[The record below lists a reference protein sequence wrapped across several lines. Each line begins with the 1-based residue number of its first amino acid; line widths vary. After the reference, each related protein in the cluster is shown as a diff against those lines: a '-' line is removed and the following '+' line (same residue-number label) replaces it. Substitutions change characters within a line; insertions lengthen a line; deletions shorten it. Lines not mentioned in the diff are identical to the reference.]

1 MEKAKISS
9 NKIKKEYDYTLK
21 FENGSNIK
29 ANNFQLFVEMNGK
42 DCEVE
47 RINGQVT
54 KIVVEGK
61 EYLKEA
67 GRKVTRAYPHKKQQQ
82 FQSQIKC
89 ITRKPAKAPYNF
101 IPLNECVVKA
111 QDISEFNKYHKDRY
125 SGYIDLWITTKTP
138 VYIRRDKEESD
149 FFSIEKD
156 LPIIP
161 GSSLRGMVRNL
172 VEIVSFGK
180 FVLFDKSRR
189 LYYRAVG
196 DTSTLGNKYREYLAN
211 KNDKFN
217 YKFSAGILTKKG
229 NGYVIYPSKFI
240 NGTQV
245 YRIDFQNIPNEIKNK
260 NPYAFKEVYFMP
272 GKVSEHT
279 HYRKNKEQEK
289 IPYKLKYA
297 KLKSIS
303 LQQNK
308 EYPNKGYIIFSGLF
322 GKKKHMQ
329 WVINEEDTNEAI
341 KILENVIEEYKA
353 DVNRDEKFDLL
364 KIADSGKIVPCF
376 YITDNKNNILAFGH
390 TGFFR
395 LPYELVIGDH
405 VPENLKSDDIT
416 DFAEAIFGKESK
428 WASRVF
434 FEDAVLEEGQSDIF
448 IEETSPK
455 ILASP
460 KPTAFQHYLEQP
472 KEENTELKDLKHW
485 DDKEALIRGYKLY
498 WHRNT
503 PDDGSKYS
511 WKVGKIEI
519 NYNDYIQFLKK
530 AYISREKSAILN
542 SKNIENDNK
551 KVVVNCLYEKL
562 PADEKEELKKYLLWE
577 DSKAQYTVIKPIR
590 EKVKFKSRI
599 RFENLTKEELG
610 ALLFV
615 LDLPKDHS
623 HKIGMGKPL
632 GLGSIEIKPALSLI
646 DREERYTSLFN
657 GDTWN
662 LGIKSAE
669 IDDFKK
675 AFETHILRNISNND
689 KSNATSLWDTPR
701 LKQLK
706 AMFNWNNTTINN
718 WLEKTRYMMIE
729 CPHNDPDY
737 DCLCS
742 DPKRNTCNEYKDRP
756 VLPKPKKVI
765 ENK

>member
-1 MEKAKISS
+1 
-9 NKIKKEYDYTLK
+9 
-21 FENGSNIK
+21 
-29 ANNFQLFVEMNGK
+29 
-42 DCEVE
+42 
-47 RINGQVT
+47 
-54 KIVVEGK
+54 
-61 EYLKEA
+61 
-67 GRKVTRAYPHKKQQQ
+67 
-82 FQSQIKC
+82 
-89 ITRKPAKAPYNF
+89 
-101 IPLNECVVKA
+101 
-111 QDISEFNKYHKDRY
+111 
-125 SGYIDLWITTKTP
+125 
-138 VYIRRDKEESD
+138 
-149 FFSIEKD
+149 
-156 LPIIP
+156 
-161 GSSLRGMVRNL
+161 MVRSL

-180 FVLFDKSRR
+180 FVLFDKSKR

-196 DTSTLGNKYREYLAN
+196 DTSTLGNKYREYLTN

-217 YKFSAGILTKKG
+217 YKFSAGILAKES

-245 YRIDFQNIPNEIKNK
+245 YRIDFQNIPNEIKDK
-260 NPYAFKEVYFMP
+260 DHYVFKEVYFMP
-272 GKVSEHT
+272 EKVSEHT
-279 HYRKNKEQEK
+279 HYRKNKEQKK

-303 LQQNK
+303 LQPNK
-308 EYPNKGYIIFSGLF
+308 EHPNKGYIIFSGLF

-329 WVINEEDTNEAI
+329 WVINEEDTNKAI
-341 KILENVIEEYKA
+341 KILENVIKEYKA

-395 LPYELVIGDH
+395 LPYALVIGDH
-405 VPENLKSDDIT
+405 VPENLKSDDMT

-434 FEDAVLEEGQSDIF
+434 FEDAVLDEGQSDIF
-448 IEETSPK
+448 IEETFLK

-472 KEENTELKDLKHW
+472 EEENTESKDLKHW
-485 DDKEALIRGYKLY
+485 DDEALIRGYKLY

-511 WKVGKIEI
+511 WKASKIEI
-519 NYNDYIQFLKK
+519 NYNDYIQFLEKV
-530 AYISREKSAILN
+530 YISHDKSAILN

-551 KVVVNCLYEKL
+551 KIVVNCLYEKL
-562 PADEKEELKKYLLWE
+562 STDEKEELKKYLLWE
-577 DSKAQYTVIKPIR
+577 DRKAQYTVIKPIKG
-590 EKVKFKSRI
+590 KVKFKSCI

-615 LDLPKDHS
+615 LDLPKDHNY
-623 HKIGMGKPL
+623 KIGMGKPL
-632 GLGSIEIKPALSLI
+632 GLGSIEIKPTLSLI

-662 LGIKSAE
+662 LGIKSTE
-669 IDDFKK
+669 INDFKE
-675 AFETHILRNISNND
+675 AFETYILRNISNND
-689 KSNATSLWDTPR
+689 KSNAISLWDTPR

-706 AMFNWNNTTINN
+706 TMFNWNNTTINS

-737 DCLCS
+737 ECLCS
-742 DPKRNTCNEYKDRP
+742 DSKKNTCNEYKDRP
-756 VLPKPKKVI
+756 VLPKPKMVI
-765 ENK
+765 EDK

>member
-1 MEKAKISS
+1 MEKVIKGKYSSELNMKNSIIFQNDKVENHQKNYKAKS
-9 NKIKKEYDYTLK
+9 KTQYRPL
-21 FENGSNIK
+21 
-29 ANNFQLFVEMNGK
+29 
-42 DCEVE
+42 
-47 RINGQVT
+47 
-54 KIVVEGK
+54 
-61 EYLKEA
+61 
-67 GRKVTRAYPHKKQQQ
+67 
-82 FQSQIKC
+82 
-89 ITRKPAKAPYNF
+89 AKAPYNF

-111 QDISEFNKYHKDRY
+111 QDIPEFNRYYKDRY

-138 VYIRRDKEESD
+138 TYIRRDKKESD
-149 FFSIEKD
+149 FFSIKKD

-161 GSSLRGMVRNL
+161 GSSLRGMVRSS

-180 FVLFDKSRR
+180 FVLFDKSKR

-196 DTSTLGNKYREYLAN
+196 DTSTLGNKYREYLTN
-211 KNDKFN
+211 KNDKFS
-217 YKFSAGILTKKG
+217 YEFSAGILAKEG
-229 NGYVIYPSKFI
+229 DGYIVYPSKFI
-240 NGTQV
+240 KGTQV
-245 YRIDFQNIPNEIKNK
+245 YRIDFQNIPNEIKDK
-260 NPYAFKEVYFMP
+260 DPYIFKEVYFMP
-272 GKVSEHT
+272 EKVSEHT
-279 HYRKNKEQEK
+279 HYRKIKEQKK
-289 IPYKLKYA
+289 ISYKLKYA

-308 EYPNKGYIIFSGLF
+308 EHPNKGYIIFSGLF

-329 WVINEEDTNEAI
+329 WVINEEDTNKAI
-341 KILENVIEEYKA
+341 KISENVIKEYKA
-353 DVNRDEKFDLL
+353 DANRDEKFDLL

-395 LPYELVIGDH
+395 LPYVLVIGDH
-405 VPENLKSDDIT
+405 VPENLKSDNMT

-428 WASRVF
+428 RASRVF
-434 FEDAVLEEGQSDIF
+434 FEDAVLDEGQSDIF

-472 KEENTELKDLKHW
+472 EEENTESKDLKHW
-485 DDKEALIRGYKLY
+485 DDETLIRGYKLY
-498 WHRNT
+498 WHRDT

-511 WKVGKIEI
+511 WKADKIEI

-530 AYISREKSAILN
+530 AYISYEKSAILN
-542 SKNIENDNK
+542 SKNIENDK
-551 KVVVNCLYEKL
+551 KKIVVNCLYEKL
-562 PADEKEELKKYLLWE
+562 STDEKEELKKYLLWE

-590 EKVKFKSRI
+590 GKVKFKSRI

-615 LDLPKDHS
+615 LDLPKDHN
-623 HKIGMGKPL
+623 HKIGMGKPI
-632 GLGSIEIKPALSLI
+632 GLGSIEIKPTLYLI

-662 LGIKSAE
+662 LGVKSTE
-669 IDDFKK
+669 INDFKEV
-675 AFETHILRNISNND
+675 FETYILRNISNNE
-689 KSNATSLWDTPR
+689 KSNAISLWDTPR

-706 AMFNWNNTTINN
+706 TMFNWNNTTINS

-737 DCLCS
+737 ECLCS
-742 DPKRNTCNEYKDRP
+742 DPKKNTCNEYKDRP
-756 VLPKPKKVI
+756 VLPKPKRVI